1 MLIVYMFILKRGKVK
16 METWK
21 TISVKEKWQIINGTS
36 LVFSAILLYFLA
48 FAITLSI
55 GFDIISAG
63 ATLLATGLAFF
74 GITSYIKNQMVDFET
89 RVNKKMKQLEDIEQE
104 RKYEK

>member
-1 MLIVYMFILKRGKVK
+1 MFNKRKE
-16 METWK
+16 MEKWK
-21 TISVKEKWQIINGTS
+21 DISVKEKWQIINGTS

-55 GFDIISAG
+55 GFEIISAG

-74 GITSYIKNQMVDFET
+74 GITSYIKNQMVDFEVK
-89 RVNKKMKQLEDIEQE
+89 VNKKMKQLEDIEAE
-104 RKYEK
+104 RKYEQ

>member
-1 MLIVYMFILKRGKVK
+1 

-21 TISVKEKWQIINGTS
+21 DISVKEKWQIINGTV
-36 LVFSAILLYFLA
+36 LVFSAIILYFVA
-48 FAITLSI
+48 FIVTLTI
-55 GFDIISAG
+55 GFEVISAG

-74 GITSYIKNQMVDFET
+74 GITSYIKNQMVDFEVK
-89 RVNKKMKQLEDIEQE
+89 VNKKMKQLEDIEQE

>member
-1 MLIVYMFILKRGKVK
+1 

-21 TISVKEKWQIINGTS
+21 SISIKEKWQIINGTVC
-36 LVFSAILLYFLA
+36 VFAAIALYFLA

-55 GFDIISAG
+55 GFEIISAG

-74 GITSYIKNQMVDFET
+74 GITSYIKNQMVEFET
-89 RVNKKMKQLEDIEQE
+89 KVNKKMKQLEDIEQD
-104 RKYEK
+104 RKYE

>member
-1 MLIVYMFILKRGKVK
+1 MFIKKTK

>member
-1 MLIVYMFILKRGKVK
+1 

-21 TISVKEKWQIINGTS
+21 DITVKEKWQIINGTVC
-36 LVFSAILLYFLA
+36 VFSAIILYFVA
-48 FAITLSI
+48 FLVTLSI
-55 GFDIISAG
+55 GFDIISGG

-74 GITSYIKNQMVDFET
+74 GITSYIKNQMMEFET
-89 RVNKKMKQLEDIEQE
+89 KVNKKMRELEDIEQE